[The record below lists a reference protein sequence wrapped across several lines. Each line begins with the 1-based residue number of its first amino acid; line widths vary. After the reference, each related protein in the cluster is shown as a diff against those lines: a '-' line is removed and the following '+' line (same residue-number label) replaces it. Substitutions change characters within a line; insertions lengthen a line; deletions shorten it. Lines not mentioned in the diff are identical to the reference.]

1 MKVNDIKV
9 FNPDDA
15 EVTDKLIL
23 NTEFVMKYITQNIQ
37 DNLKYDQ
44 MCRIFRELRK
54 FYTIDVE
61 FDRVEFDFKNKEL
74 NVIYYLV
81 KNREITLKVY
91 LRG

>member
-1 MKVNDIKV
+1 MKVNDIKA

-44 MCRIFRELRK
+44 ICRIFRELRK
-54 FYTIDVE
+54 FY
-61 FDRVEFDFKNKEL
+61 K
-74 NVIYYLV
+74 
-81 KNREITLKVY
+81 
-91 LRG
+91 